1 MDDILAENH
10 REELEKLLLN
20 KEYRALRKKMEDMNV
35 VDIAFIMDEMEDEDS
50 LKLFRILPKDMAA
63 DVFANLELDDQQY
76 IISYLSD
83 TEASHIIEN
92 LMADDAVDL

>member
-50 LKLFRILPKDMAA
+50 LNF
-63 DVFANLELDDQQY
+63 
-76 IISYLSD
+76 
-83 TEASHIIEN
+83 TERYGSGCICQS
-92 LMADDAVDL
+92 

>member
-35 VDIAFIMDEMEDEDS
+35 VDIAFISFSEFYRKIWQRMY
-50 LKLFRILPKDMAA
+50 LPILNWMT
-63 DVFANLELDDQQY
+63 
-76 IISYLSD
+76 SS
-83 TEASHIIEN
+83 T
-92 LMADDAVDL
+92 